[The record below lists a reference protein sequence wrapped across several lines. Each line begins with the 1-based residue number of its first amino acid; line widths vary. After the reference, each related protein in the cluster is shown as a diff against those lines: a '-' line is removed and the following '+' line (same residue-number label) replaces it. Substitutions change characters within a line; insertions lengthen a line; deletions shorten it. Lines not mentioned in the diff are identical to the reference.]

1 MLTVIAVLA
10 LAFMES
16 SNRRHQAD
24 SQEWQKERKDLMDRI
39 QAPSFTEY
47 ANKVVREKKLEQPKE
62 EEEKRPEFI
71 S

>member
-10 LAFMES
+10 LALME
-16 SNRRHQAD
+16 NTHRRQQAER
-24 SQEWQKERKDLMDRI
+24 QEWQRERKDLMDRI
-39 QAPSFTEY
+39 QAPSFAEY